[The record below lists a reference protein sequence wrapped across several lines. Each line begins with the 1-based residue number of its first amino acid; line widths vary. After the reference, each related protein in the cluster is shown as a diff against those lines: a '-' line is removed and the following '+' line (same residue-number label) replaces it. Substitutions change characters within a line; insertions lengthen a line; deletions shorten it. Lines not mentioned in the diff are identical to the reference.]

1 MDGEEVLIRATR
13 RSASRTYYLC
23 RSPEQLSLVQQ
34 QYPPQITG
42 DIKER
47 ERLPSSWEGA
57 M

>member
-1 MDGEEVLIRATR
+1 MLIRATR